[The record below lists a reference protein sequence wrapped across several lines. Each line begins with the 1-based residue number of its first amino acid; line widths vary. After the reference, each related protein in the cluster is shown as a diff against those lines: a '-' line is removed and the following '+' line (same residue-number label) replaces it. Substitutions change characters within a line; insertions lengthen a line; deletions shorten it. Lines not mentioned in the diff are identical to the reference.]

1 MVEKRT
7 SNLIEISQSDT
18 FHKPSKTSSPDQTFG
33 LIFKMNDP
41 RILAVLS
48 TLVSTF
54 HLLGIFVSSSWT
66 ISTNSQGV
74 TVNFPWTNSA
84 NIVDVNSTSTAHTK
98 NKKKKSP
105 SRIKKDVVRLISH
118 LKKKIAVPVS
128 AASTLSKDVSTS
140 LDTCDKSTNTD
151 SISDKVSS
159 SLPETVNCQ
168 VCSTVVSTISS
179 IPGHNIS
186 GCQFKGTSMK
196 DIRTKHDS
204 SESVSSPTTYEI
216 PQTANSSLGYSNPAR
231 APLHGSQPALSRY
244 MSSAHVKSFEKR
256 KHLQTCL
263 QPPQHHL
270 LTKCECDFDCEFKD
284 IDSFHKCNDT
294 CRVYSDKT
302 NELMK
307 KRLTYS

>member
-1 MVEKRT
+1 
-7 SNLIEISQSDT
+7 
-18 FHKPSKTSSPDQTFG
+18 
-33 LIFKMNDP
+33 MNDP

-186 GCQFKGTSMK
+186 GCQSKDTSMK
-196 DIRTKHDS
+196 DIQTNQDS
-204 SESVSSPTTYEI
+204 SESVPSPTTYEI
-216 PQTANSSLGYSNPAR
+216 PQTVKSSLVVPAYPMMPSNPSYQQKGYYPPSHDSMTGPTGYSNPAR

-244 MSSAHVKSFEKR
+244 MYMSSEHVGSFERSKR
-256 KHLQTCL
+256 LQTCL
-263 QPPQHHL
+263 QPPQHRL
-270 LTKCECDFDCEFKD
+270 LTECECDFDCKFKD

-307 KRLTYS
+307 KRLTNS